1 MIFRKIDNHTELLQV
16 REYTEE
22 TFPNFTKQDVA
33 YLDKDCFKPS
43 KGTPPYKVRQLSDN
57 KISIENTSYA
67 GLIQLQDKRIH
78 FSTKVKTN
86 LFYML
91 SFLKD
96 ENSFL
101 YDQDKMIDIKEGANF
116 FDIIG
121 RLFLNELDE
130 IYKRGF
136 YKKYVHKEENIR
148 FVKGRLLIKSQ
159 IQNDIRK
166 KPNFY
171 CAYDDLT
178 FDNLENRII
187 LKATLLLIPL
197 IRFNEM
203 IKRDL
208 IRHSFELRELA
219 SLINVVPED
228 CDRIQYSK
236 LNEYYEPIISLAKV
250 ILRFHFIR
258 STQEGMSKG
267 FSFIVNMNKVY
278 EDFITEIVEEVIN
291 EDDKFND
298 YQVEKQARFDRL
310 VQEKKL
316 ITKPDIILRRK
327 NAKDDF
333 PLIIDAKYKRQPSNA
348 DYYQVIAYAL
358 ALPTAKAC
366 CLIYPEDE
374 EIEDSVLTLDTSPFV
389 DPGRKVKLHAI
400 QVNLGFNNPKEP
412 DSFSKYIENI
422 KGQMREKIQTV
433 LDI

>member
-1 MIFRKIDNHTELLQV
+1 MNDQTELLQV
-16 REYTEE
+16 REYSEE
-22 TFPNFTKQDVA
+22 TFSNFIKQDVA

-43 KGTPPYKVRQLSDN
+43 KGIPPYKVRQLKDN

-130 IYKRGF
+130 ICRRGF

-159 IQNDIRK
+159 VQNDIRK
-166 KPNFY
+166 TPNFY

-219 SLINVVPED
+219 SLVNVIPED
-228 CDRIQYSK
+228 CNRIQYSK
-236 LNEYYEPIISLAKV
+236 LNEYYKPIISLAKV

-258 STQEGMSKG
+258 STHEGMSKG

-278 EDFITEIVEEVIN
+278 EDFITEIVEEIIN
-291 EDDKFND
+291 EDDKFSN
-298 YQVEKQARFDRL
+298 YQVEKQARFDSL
-310 VQEKKL
+310 VREKKL
-316 ITKPDIILRRK
+316 ITKPDIILKRK
-327 NAKDDF
+327 NTKDDF
-333 PLIIDAKYKRQPSNA
+333 PLIIDAKYKRQSSSA

-358 ALPTAKAC
+358 ALPTSKAC

-374 EIEDSVLTLDTSPFV
+374 EVEDKVLTLDTSPFV
-389 DPGRKVKLHAI
+389 EHGREVKLYAI
-400 QVNLGFNNPKEP
+400 QVNLGFDSSKGT

-422 KGQMREKIQTV
+422 KDQIKEKLPIT
-433 LDI
+433 L